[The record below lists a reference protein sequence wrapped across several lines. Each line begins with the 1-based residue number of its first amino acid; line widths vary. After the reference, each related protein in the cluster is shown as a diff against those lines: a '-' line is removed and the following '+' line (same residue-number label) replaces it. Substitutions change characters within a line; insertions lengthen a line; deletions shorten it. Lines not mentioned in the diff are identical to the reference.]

1 MRSLTLAFL
10 PATAFLMASCTTVST
25 ASSPQSGLGWLLGC
39 WATPTGTVEEWIVW
53 DEERLMGE
61 GRSPRRD
68 GTTFNEFLTITSTA
82 NGYVYTAEPEGMG
95 STDFQESDRDTLQIT
110 FLNADHDY
118 PQRIQYMRDGDQ
130 LTATISLADGSRPAS
145 WAFSPCP
152 SEN

>member
-1 MRSLTLAFL
+1 MRSLTLAIL
-10 PATAFLMASCTTVST
+10 PATAFLIANCTT
-25 ASSPQSGLGWLLGC
+25 APNAPSPQSDLGWLLGC

-95 STDFQESDRDTLQIT
+95 STDFHESDRDTLQIT

-145 WAFSPCP
+145 WAFSRCP